1 MPRLDLDSRLL
12 LFVLVTRTA
21 FSGIS
26 RCIWSSDSAQSLL
39 ISARLWILLHHFDNY
54 VPGVMMSLGMKT
66 ALCSGIL
73 RNIYNY

>member
-26 RCIWSSDSAQSLL
+26 RCIWSSDSAQSIP
-39 ISARLWILLHHFDNY
+39 ISARLWILLPHFDSY
-54 VPGVMMSLGMKT
+54 VPGVNDVLGQRQPYVQ
-66 ALCSGIL
+66 AS
-73 RNIYNY
+73 